1 MINNLKISNLIYYL
15 LNITIISLIAI
26 SLTKDFKSIDGSLP
40 GFGGDGSNIL
50 QQHIIWQNIEY
61 MTMILPKIQNQ
72 VIIESRFTL
81 YTKYF

>member
-26 SLTKDFKSIDGSLP
+26 SLTGILSLLMALCQAL
-40 GFGGDGSNIL
+40 GEMRSNIL

-72 VIIESRFTL
+72 VIMKPFYPL
-81 YTKYF
+81 H